1 MKPLEFIAAV
11 VPSAGVLCL
20 AEFSSGRK
28 QHVFVDKVSDL
39 EPTIKAFNDAEYDT
53 YFALA
58 SFKEAGSRTAA
69 NAQFLKSAFMDID
82 CGTGKDYATKQEAA
96 TALDK
101 FLQETKVG
109 LLGNPWVVSSG
120 GGLHVYWPFT
130 DNIPVPEWKEA
141 SENLKRLCKERSLNI
156 DYSVTADAARV
167 LRVPETSNWKKKE
180 SPRKVK
186 ILVTWGTFDFANFAA
201 AVKEQIKDNAVAQ
214 AVTKPTLADIPGTR
228 PKRTPSSTEV
238 KIVEISRT
246 FFKGIVVRTSQ
257 GTGCD
262 QLKYYLENAAKE
274 GMEPIWRGL
283 LSWTLKCED
292 GEGAAK
298 LLTEMHPYTE
308 DRMRQKLKDIA
319 KKGGPYPCTKM
330 DSENPGVCT
339 KCSHW
344 GKITNPLVFGN
355 VLQTDNE
362 EKDRSL
368 TPDSGSEV
376 IKIKRPKPPRGF
388 SYGSN
393 GAILR
398 DVETQDENKNTV
410 VKQVMVLAYELFVV
424 DILNVQK
431 EHFVYML
438 AMRPEGS
445 VQLMLP
451 QKAVVSKDETVKALA
466 SQNIIAAFGAGN
478 DKNLF
483 DYVRGCVE
491 AASTNKAAI
500 PIPDGYGWQENN
512 NFVAGGKIFLQNGD
526 VQQIPMPGLENV
538 SFATKPRGSI
548 DNWRKFPQML
558 ISRGMYDILALGCG
572 VGFGSPFMQFSKLGG
587 MTFHAGST
595 ESGTGKSLAL
605 ELAASIWGHP
615 RDYRVGKST
624 SDVAMQQRAGLLRS
638 LPLISDEITAKN
650 RKDFEWFPGFV
661 FDISEGRGKERME
674 NGANK
679 ERINT
684 SIWALQALLSSNTHA
699 FDYLSGARKHSSEGE
714 MRRMLEWVATKVLKW
729 SSQEVSVIKSLRDNY
744 SHAGDLFAKW
754 VVQNRTF
761 AMDLYDQVEIQV
773 RDEFKLTDDERYWT
787 AGVTSNVSGCI
798 AAGSKYANIIDLPI
812 RQIINFYKGIV
823 EDARLIVKSN
833 VRTAD
838 DVLNAYI
845 REFYGKFINVRVID
859 GAMEATFGE
868 QGVVDESIT
877 RTQIAGRVERGVT
890 PGYIDFFIEEQ
901 LLKAYCSGMSF
912 GYSDFR
918 KQLEKLYRVN
928 YVKKDMLSKTKGPQ
942 MRVNTIKISRP
953 ESTLLDKEDEK
964 EATDILSVG

>member
-1 MKPLEFIAAV
+1 MKPLDFIAAV

-20 AEFSSGRK
+20 AEFSSVKK
-28 QHVFVDKVSDL
+28 QHIFVDKVEDL
-39 EPTIKAFNDAEYDT
+39 APAIEKFNNAKYDT

-58 SFKEAGSRTAA
+58 SFTEPNSRTAA
-69 NAQFLKSAFMDID
+69 NARYLKSAFMDID
-82 CGTGKDYATKQEAA
+82 CGEGKEYATKQMAA

-101 FLQETKVG
+101 FLQDTPVG

-130 DNIPVPEWKEA
+130 DNVPVPEWKVA
-141 SENLKRLCKERSLNI
+141 SENLKRLCKKHNLNI
-156 DYSVTADAARV
+156 DYTVTADAARV
-167 LRVPETSNWKKKE
+167 LRVPDTSNWKKKDA
-180 SPRKVK
+180 PRKVK
-186 ILVTWGTFDFANFAA
+186 ILVTGGTFDFAQFAT
-201 AVKEQIKDNAVAQ
+201 AVKEPLNGSAMVLPDTAQ
-214 AVTKPTLADIPGTR
+214 TTIDGIAGVR
-228 PKRTPSSTEV
+228 PKRPPTATQV
-238 KIVEISRT
+238 KLNEISRT

-257 GTGCD
+257 GTGCE
-262 QLKYYLENAAKE
+262 QLKYYLENAAKPN
-274 GMEPIWRGL
+274 MESVWRGL
-283 LSWTLKCED
+283 LSWTIKCED

-308 DRMRQKLKDIA
+308 ERMRQKLKDIV
-319 KKGGPYPCTKM
+319 KKGGPYKCTTM
-330 DSENPGVCT
+330 DSENPGICT
-339 KCSHW
+339 NCQHW
-344 GKITNPLVFGN
+344 GKITNPLIFGRT
-355 VLQTDNE
+355 LETDNA
-362 EKDRSL
+362 EKEIPIQTTGPTQIR
-368 TPDSGSEV
+368 
-376 IKIKRPKPPRGF
+376 IKRPTPPRGF

-393 GAILR
+393 GAVLR

-410 VKQVMVLAYELFVV
+410 IKQVMVLSYELFVV
-424 DILNVQK
+424 DILSVQK

-445 VQLMLP
+445 VQVTLP

-491 AASTNKAAI
+491 LASTSKAAI
-500 PIPDGYGWQENN
+500 AVPDGYGWQENH

-526 VQQIPMPGLENV
+526 VQQIPMQGLENV
-538 SFATKPRGSI
+538 TFATRPQGTL
-548 DNWRKFPQML
+548 DAWRKFPQML
-558 ISRGMYDILALGCG
+558 IARGMYDILALGCG

-587 MTFHAGST
+587 ITFHAGST
-595 ESGTGKSLAL
+595 ESGTGKSMAL
-605 ELAASIWGHP
+605 ELAASVWGHP

-638 LPLISDEITAKN
+638 LPILSDEITMKN

-679 ERINT
+679 ERVNT
-684 SIWALQALLSSNTHA
+684 SIWSLMALLSSNTHA

-729 SSQEVSVIKSLRDNY
+729 SSQEVAIIKSLRDNHG
-744 SHAGDLFAKW
+744 HAGEHFARW
-754 VVQNRTF
+754 MVQNRTV
-761 AMDLYDQVEIQV
+761 AMDLYDRVEAQIKE
-773 RDEFKLTDDERYWT
+773 EFSLTDDERYWT
-787 AGVTSNVSGCI
+787 AGVTSTVSGSI
-798 AAGSKYANIIDLPI
+798 AAGSKHAGIIDLPI
-812 RQIINFYKGIV
+812 RQIIDFYKGLVENARIIV
-823 EDARLIVKSN
+823 RGN

-845 REFYGKFINVRVID
+845 REFYGKFINVRVIN

-868 QGVVDESIT
+868 QGIVDESIT

-890 PGYIDFFIEEQ
+890 PGYIDFYLEEQ
-901 LLKAYCSGMSF
+901 VMKAYCSGMSF

-918 KQLEKLYRVN
+918 KQLEKMYRVN
-928 YVKKDMLSKTKGPQ
+928 YIKKDMLSKTKGPQ
-942 MRVNTIKISRP
+942 MRVNSMKISRL
-953 ESTLLDKEDEK
+953 ESTLVDKEDE
-964 EATDILSVG
+964 